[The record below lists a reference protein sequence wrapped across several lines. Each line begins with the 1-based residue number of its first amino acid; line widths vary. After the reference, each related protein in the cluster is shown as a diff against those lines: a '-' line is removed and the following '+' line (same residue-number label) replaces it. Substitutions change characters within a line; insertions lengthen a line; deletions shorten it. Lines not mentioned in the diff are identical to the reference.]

1 MIKRT
6 LITDV
11 ANILSMVNCA
21 YDYGHANQ
29 IFFHFAANILKE
41 LTIEECEEYAK
52 ELAAEPGY
60 GAEDYN
66 CALKTL
72 LNFRREYFDDQG
84 KAL

>member
-1 MIKRT
+1 MIKRILT
-6 LITDV
+6 TDA

-41 LTIEECEEYAK
+41 LTIEECEEYAR

-60 GAEDYN
+60 GAEDHDS
-66 CALKTL
+66 ALKTL
-72 LNFRREYFDDQG
+72 LNFRGEYFNDQG